1 MTKYGSAMTYVF
13 TNHSLWENVTKDE
26 IISCCPHI
34 LADETNH
41 AVLVVGYGNE
51 NGVDYWIIKNSWGTN
66 WSDEGFGKI
75 RRGTRECGIGFHC
88 YTAQCKSSP
97 GNIYVDK

>member
-1 MTKYGSAMTYVF
+1 MEKG
-13 TNHSLWENVTKDE
+13 E
-26 IISCCPHI
+26 IISSCPPTPEE
-34 LADETNH
+34 ATDH

-51 NGVDYWIIKNSWGTN
+51 NGVDYWIIKNSWGKT

-88 YTAQCKSSP
+88 YAATP
-97 GNIYVDK
+97 GNVYIDRVRLNYQTLKTL